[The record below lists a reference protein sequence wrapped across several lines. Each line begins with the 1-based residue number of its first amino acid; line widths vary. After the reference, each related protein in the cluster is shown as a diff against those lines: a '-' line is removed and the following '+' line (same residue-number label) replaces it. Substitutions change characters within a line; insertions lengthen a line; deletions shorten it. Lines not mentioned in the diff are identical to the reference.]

1 MRRNTMLKT
10 LRLTMALG
18 GALLAGAIAASPSA
32 HAETATRTWVGPNGG
47 SVHWRGDHVPGHYRG
62 AVTVTTPDGRVYR
75 RVTHAGRGPYG
86 GGYYTRRWVGPNGV
100 YRRGWARW

>member
-1 MRRNTMLKT
+1 MFKT
-10 LRLTMALG
+10 LRLAMILG
-18 GALLAGAIAASPSA
+18 GALLGGSVAATQAA

-75 RVTHAGRGPYG
+75 RVTHAGQ
-86 GGYYTRRWVGPNGV
+86 GPNGAYYARRWAGPHGV
-100 YRRGWARW
+100 YYRRGAVGY